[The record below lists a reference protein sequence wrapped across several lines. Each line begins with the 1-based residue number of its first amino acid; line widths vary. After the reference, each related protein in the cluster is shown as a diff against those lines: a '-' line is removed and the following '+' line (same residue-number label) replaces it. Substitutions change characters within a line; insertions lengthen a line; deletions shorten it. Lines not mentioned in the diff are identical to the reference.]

1 MVDLFVDLELRVIL
15 EVLVDGGL
23 GVVARSPGAV
33 GEQVRG
39 HVFDDGVEDDAVAA
53 GGDQRGVGLEFG
65 EDVGWWLESRQTR
78 IRWWPAA
85 LACTCAMIS
94 GAMAEP
100 WIMSMRLAMGW
111 ASMAALKTRKWPS
124 PS

>member
-1 MVDLFVDLELRVIL
+1 MVDLFVDLELWVGL
-15 EVLVDGGL
+15 EVVVDGGL

-78 IRWWPAA
+78 MCWWPAA
-85 LACTCAMIS
+85 LACTFSMVVEAVDVFGSS
-94 GAMAEP
+94 GCGRP
-100 WIMSMRLAMGW
+100 CVYHDLFHI
-111 ASMAALKTRKWPS
+111 
-124 PS
+124 